1 MERYEGSV
9 RDMKT
14 IVIIQARMGSTRLP
28 GKILMPLGELD
39 VLTYVTSRCKE
50 IKGVKEVIVATST
63 LQQDDAVENWCNEHN
78 VSCFRGSE
86 DNVLDRFVQCAKQYE
101 PDYVM
106 RVTSDCPF
114 VDFEMASELVELM
127 EHERKDIV
135 LIDGQLPRGL
145 AVEMISYE
153 VLLRIYRDE
162 FEERHREHVTYYAYE
177 FSDQFESITYFAP
190 ENRVAPEL
198 RITLDTDADYAL
210 CQAVAEQFNDMYVS
224 SANVIQ
230 YLLAHPEV
238 VQLNA
243 HIEQKSV
250 M

>member
-1 MERYEGSV
+1 MEQYEGSV
-9 RDMKT
+9 RDMNI

-28 GKILMPLGELD
+28 GKILMPLGEVD

-50 IKGVKEVIVATST
+50 IKGVTEVIVATST

-127 EHERKDIV
+127 EYEGTDIV

-145 AVEMISYE
+145 AVEVISYE
-153 VLLRIYRDE
+153 ALLRIYKE
-162 FEERHREHVTYYAYE
+162 GLEERHREHVTYYAYE
-177 FSDQFESITYFAP
+177 FSDQFQSVKYVAP
-190 ENRVAPEL
+190 KNRIAPEL
-198 RITLDTDADYAL
+198 RITLDTDEDYAL
-210 CQAVAEQFNDMYVS
+210 CQTIVGHSNDIYIS
-224 SANVIQ
+224 SADVIQ
-230 YLLAHPEV
+230 YLLEHPEV
-238 VQLNA
+238 ARLNA
-243 HIEQKSV
+243 HIEQKPV